1 MSMGADATVYIVDDD
16 EGSRELLK
24 HLLMS
29 VGLNVHVFS
38 SARSFLDVYSGE
50 GPGCLLLD
58 IRMPGMSGLELQQVL
73 RSRMYNLPIVIVT
86 GYGDAQVAVQAM
98 KNGAFD
104 FIEKPIRNQAMLEIV
119 AKALEESRK
128 AVGEQH
134 RLTEIRKRLARLTK
148 REWEVLHQ
156 VRSGNFNKEI
166 AFNLGLS
173 ERTVEVHRARLMKK
187 MVARSVADLLMMV
200 SAASTGDSR
209 NSISANPNIDRPMGE
224 L

>member
-1 MSMGADATVYIVDDD
+1 MTTEAAVYIVDDD

-29 VGLNVHVFS
+29 VGLNVHVFP
-38 SARSFLDVYSGE
+38 SAGSFLEAYSGQ

-73 RSRMYNLPIVIVT
+73 RSRMCDLPIVIVT
-86 GYGDAQVAVQAM
+86 GHGDAQVAVQAM

-104 FIEKPIRNQAMLEIV
+104 FIEKPIRNQATLEIV
-119 AKALEESRK
+119 AKALEESRRT
-128 AVGEQH
+128 VGERH
-134 RLTEIRKRLARLTK
+134 RLTDIRKRLESLTK
-148 REWEVLHQ
+148 REWEVLHHI
-156 VRSGNFNKEI
+156 RSGNLNKEI

-187 MVARSVADLLMMV
+187 MAARSVADLLMMV
-200 SAASTGDSR
+200 SAASVGDNRSPA
-209 NSISANPNIDRPMGE
+209 SVTTNIERPAGE